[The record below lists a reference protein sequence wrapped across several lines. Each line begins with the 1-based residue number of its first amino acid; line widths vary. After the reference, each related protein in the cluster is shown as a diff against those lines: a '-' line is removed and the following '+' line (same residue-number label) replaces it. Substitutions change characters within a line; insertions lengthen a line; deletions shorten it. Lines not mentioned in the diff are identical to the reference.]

1 MVAAYIVLERHLRV
15 PYGNPQEAVRE
26 RGRVTKKK
34 KGGERQKQKKK
45 NWVWHGFI
53 ESSRPIPSVI
63 PSSIRRNTI

>member
-26 RGRVTKKK
+26 RGRVTKKG
-34 KGGERQKQKKK
+34 GGERQKQKKK
-45 NWVWHGFI
+45 NWVGHGFI
-53 ESSRPIPSVI
+53 ETSRPIPSVI